1 MEENEELWVIETDQG
16 DGWTR
21 VRRIKPSSLDPM
33 PEGFVPT
40 SYIETLELFS
50 VPQSVQKLAVSS
62 FFQVRSSIVDH
73 LASAPPPPTIY
84 PVISTSYY
92 IKFSFQKIII
102 HCALTNQKKYDCLD
116 DSLNLSFF
124 EIFLKDGL

>member
-1 MEENEELWVIETDQG
+1 MKTRFSVLLALTSYFFSVTSEGSIRMDENEELWVIETDQG

-50 VPQSVQKLAVSS
+50 VPQSV
-62 FFQVRSSIVDH
+62 
-73 LASAPPPPTIY
+73 
-84 PVISTSYY
+84 
-92 IKFSFQKIII
+92 
-102 HCALTNQKKYDCLD
+102 
-116 DSLNLSFF
+116 
-124 EIFLKDGL
+124 